1 MKLCDDHTIR
11 CTLYQPCIVLYAQ
24 NRTSHTYWYQ
34 VWCIFPNLKLAN
46 YKLIT
51 LFFRC
56 ELDLEPPI
64 HCGWVH
70 FCWSVLIAALLIV
83 CITLNKATLL
93 AISGLPFHPP
103 LSHKAWPAL
112 YSYAP
117 TPSAKSHWQLTPLV
131 LVLQWMLS
139 CVCIPITSRE
149 EKTAVS
155 EIIDQA
161 SLTSM

>member
-64 HCGWVH
+64 HCEWVH
-70 FCWSVLIAALLIV
+70 FCWPVLIAALLII
-83 CITLNKATLL
+83 CITLNKATLSNNWFTFPSSFKPQSMTSTL
-93 AISGLPFHPP
+93 L
-103 LSHKAWPAL
+103 LCSHTIRQKSLTVDSIGPCVAMNAFLCL
-112 YSYAP
+112 YPYHQP
-117 TPSAKSHWQLTPLV
+117 GG
-131 LVLQWMLS
+131 
-139 CVCIPITSRE
+139 E
-149 EKTAVS
+149 TAVS
-155 EIIDQA
+155 EIIEQT